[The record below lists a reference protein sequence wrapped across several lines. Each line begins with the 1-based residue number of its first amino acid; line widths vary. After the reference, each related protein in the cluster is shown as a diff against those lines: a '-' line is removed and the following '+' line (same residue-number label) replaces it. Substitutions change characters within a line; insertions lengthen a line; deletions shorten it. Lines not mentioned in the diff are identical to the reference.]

1 MSINLPRVIPFKPLN
16 AEAAM
21 KTKIRPQT
29 TRIASVLMVP
39 PDFRAFYQQTS
50 LSQDCN
56 LTKGCDRSE
65 DIRTV
70 SPSGSFTQGYLTQGY
85 LTRFPPGNRERL
97 GPLVQL
103 EVS

>member
-70 SPSGSFTQGYLTQGY
+70 SPSGSFTQSY

-103 EVS
+103 DVS

>member
-1 MSINLPRVIPFKPLN
+1 MSISLPRVIPFKPLN

-70 SPSGSFTQGYLTQGY
+70 SPSGSFTQSY